1 MSYKM
6 SFVYESV
13 KLIRGADGEEELEL
27 GGEEGDQ
34 SWFLDAETLPI
45 IVSTWMVCCTPSP
58 APSAATW
65 LTDND
70 GYLFRW
76 ESVG

>member
-1 MSYKM
+1 MM

-34 SWFLDAETLPI
+34 SWFLDAETLPTI
-45 IVSTWMVCCTPSP
+45 ASP
-58 APSAATW
+58 LCGNMA
-65 LTDND
+65 D
-70 GYLFRW
+70 R
-76 ESVG
+76 